1 MKAFADM
8 GITGTD
14 SQTNFVFM
22 DIKRPAAGF
31 RDACRAAGRA
41 GRPRLPAVREDS
53 YCRVSIGTMD
63 EMQQAVAVFKTV
75 LGGTTSTS
83 SQERR

>member
-1 MKAFADM
+1 M

-31 RDACRAAGRA
+31 RDACRSQGVLVGRDF
-41 GRPRLPAVREDS
+41 PPYEKTH
-53 YCRVSIGTMD
+53 CRISLGTMA
-63 EMQQAVAVFKTV
+63 EMQKAVDVFKKV
-75 LGGTTSTS
+75 LGNTTTTSS
-83 SQERR
+83 KDKR